1 MMFFS
6 LALLFFS
13 HAPQRTLT
21 RSTAP
26 AAELW
31 INDLVKHSAV
41 GLKEFQR
48 QVGSQR
54 KEIDGIE
61 LSNSVLAKTLSHL
74 ASGHDRDTLGT
85 VEVLAGC
92 PKVSE
97 DNFLDYILN

>member
-1 MMFFS
+1 M
-6 LALLFFS
+6 
-13 HAPQRTLT
+13 
-21 RSTAP
+21 
-26 AAELW
+26 
-31 INDLVKHSAV
+31 VKHSAV

-48 QVGSQR
+48 QVASQR

-97 DNFLDYILN
+97 DIFLSLQRFHLKAPSVGQGLVCRPGPKA